1 MNKRILISLSVIG
14 AVAALAVGG
23 TIAYFSDVETSTG
36 NTFTAGILDL
46 ELTDSD
52 EPFGAGSDSVSGSI
66 VLDDMKPSACLEEE
80 GWPGEE
86 WYYEN
91 YIGIRMKENSN
102 PGYVYL
108 TLDVSDN
115 GGVISE
121 PECEAEGGTWS
132 DGTCSGNTPIDNISS
147 QIVVLGGLGE
157 CLNEECTEP
166 EIDWTEILGTLEDLD
181 GMEEEYLG
189 EFQAGEFYFLLVS
202 ACLNEDAGN
211 EYQGDQ
217 SVVTFTFN
225 AYQNEQ
231 D

>member
-1 MNKRILISLSVIG
+1 MNKKILISLSIIA
-14 AVAALAVGG
+14 AVAAIAIGA
-23 TIAYFSDVETSTG
+23 TSAYFSDVETSTG
-36 NTFTAGILDL
+36 NTFTTGVLDL

-52 EPFGAGSDSVSGSI
+52 EFPGEGSDSVSGSI
-66 VLDDMKPSACLEEE
+66 VLDDIKPSACLEEE
-80 GWPGEE
+80 GWPEEE

-91 YIGIRMKENSN
+91 YIGIRMKKNSN
-102 PGYVYL
+102 PGYIYL

-115 GGVISE
+115 GGAISE
-121 PECEAEGGTWS
+121 PECEAESGTWS
-132 DGTCSGNTPIDNISS
+132 DGTCSGNTPIDDISS
-147 QIVVLGGLGE
+147 QIVVWGRLGE
-157 CLNEECTEP
+157 CLDEECIGFDLI
-166 EIDWTEILGTLEDLD
+166 EIEGLLGALKDLD
-181 GMEEEYLG
+181 GIEEYLG
-189 EFQAGEFYFLLVS
+189 EFQAGEFYFLLLS